1 LGFVFWLG
9 QALDSA
15 GYNAIPAQN
24 IRAAN
29 ELIRKHKL
37 LVDVLVFDP
46 VLPDAFAFIQRL
58 RQSQRHTRIVA
69 AVPEDWADLPP
80 MSGVDTWLRKP
91 HRFTLMAT
99 LPWIKLI
106 QGLYSPRSEGLQ
118 KTPRLLK
125 S

>member
-1 LGFVFWLG
+1 M
-9 QALDSA
+9 DSA

-24 IRAAN
+24 TRAAN

-37 LVDVLVFDP
+37 LVDILVFDP

-58 RQSQRHTRIVA
+58 RQSQRHVRIVA
-69 AVPEDWADLPP
+69 AVPDDWADLPP

-106 QGLYSPRSEGLQ
+106 QGLYSSPSEGLQ